1 MKKKLLLCIAG
12 VMIGTMVLTGC
23 GSSSSKGPKV
33 SIVGSTTVS
42 EPMEQLAEKYKETV
56 PDANIEV
63 QGNGSSAGIKAVADG
78 TADMGM
84 SSRELSEEEKG
95 LGLTETVIA
104 HDAIAVVVNTTNE
117 VTNLTKE
124 QIKDIYEGKITN
136 WSQVG
141 GKDENISVVTRE
153 AGSGTRGAFE
163 ELLGL
168 LTTDKAST
176 IIDRALVS
184 EGTGSIMA
192 TVASKENAIGYISLG
207 YRNETVKLVEVDGV
221 MPSAETV
228 LANEYMISRPLLLLT
243 SNNTSDEAKA
253 LLDYIV
259 GAEGQSVIAEKYIPI
274 NQ

>member
-12 VMIGTMVLTGC
+12 VMIGTMALIGC

-141 GKDENISVVTRE
+141 GKDENIIVVTRE